1 MDLETQTN
9 FLDSFQAVLCTL
21 LTAYQLLMDEIF
33 LALMVLILNQSP
45 CLKMLLAS
53 IYGARAANGV
63 IVVET
68 KSGIS
73 GKGKVNYST
82 QVGFSLTN

>member
-1 MDLETQTN
+1 M
-9 FLDSFQAVLCTL
+9 
-21 LTAYQLLMDEIF
+21 
-33 LALMVLILNQSP
+33 
-45 CLKMLLAS
+45 LKDAAAAS
-53 IYGARAANGV
+53 IYGARAGNGV

-82 QVGFSLTN
+82 QVGFSEFVSLNENLNRDLSIARNVY